1 MPVFFVSGQGATSA
15 STLAPPPHV
24 LDYNTFIL
32 VLGGWT
38 IAFCSTVIMLY
49 GPSQVWAAA
58 SESCLPVPVCH
69 NAMMRIPAIWA
80 TVVGTA
86 PSLFTAVLVQ
96 LSKCLAEF
104 TLNIIN
110 ILHFY
115 NTI

>member
-1 MPVFFVSGQGATSA
+1 
-15 STLAPPPHV
+15 
-24 LDYNTFIL
+24 
-32 VLGGWT
+32 
-38 IAFCSTVIMLY
+38 MLY

-58 SESCLPVPVCH
+58 GESCLPVPVCH
-69 NAMMRIPAIWA
+69 NAMKIPAIWA
-80 TVVGTA
+80 AVVAAT

-110 ILHFY
+110 ILQFY